1 MKKGFY
7 PKLAFDGIRKNKKMY
22 LPYILT
28 SIGMVMMYYIIIF
41 LQFSQSIK
49 DAVQSS
55 TVSEILGLGEFMNFP
70 GILMGHRNFLMHLP
84 FLHKFVSYQA
94 AQKGI
99 RTLQHSRNGQTQ
111 SRHNTFLGNTHNS
124 GYFPRHRPCCGYRFL
139 EACRACIS
147 QFVKN

>member
-55 TVSEILGLGEFMNFP
+55 TVSEILGLGSWVIASFFTQIHFLSN
-70 GILMGHRNFLMHLP
+70 GAKRNSDFIT
-84 FLHKFVSYQA
+84 FSEW
-94 AQKGI
+94 
-99 RTLQHSRNGQTQ
+99 T
-111 SRHNTFLGNTHNS
+111 NT
-124 GYFPRHRPCCGYRFL
+124 
-139 EACRACIS
+139 IS
-147 QFVKN
+147 A

>member
-49 DAVQSS
+49 NAVQSS
-55 TVSEILGLGEFMNFP
+55 TVTQILGLGSWSSQFSPVFS
-70 GILMGHRNFLMHLP
+70 F
-84 FLHKFVSYQA
+84 S
-94 AQKGI
+94 
-99 RTLQHSRNGQTQ
+99 TQT
-111 SRHNTFLGNTHNS
+111 
-124 GYFPRHRPCCGYRFL
+124 RFL
-139 EACRACIS
+139 SNGAKRNSDFTTFSEWTNTIS
-147 QFVKN
+147 A